1 MKSKAYNLSKL
12 RSLIQKLQQSQSAS
26 ADTGVPERK
35 VVQQD
40 RQPEQETI
48 PEKVCDAQ
56 EAEISDTSMDI
67 HEDTEQ
73 SDRTD
78 KRFVA
83 SNTEQVQQ
91 DSDSE
96 QSDSSSSP
104 RKNSSTTNEGSL
116 SSMFSLA
123 PVNRGKVEDKAIKEG
138 FTGFLVDPA
147 LVRNV
152 VKL

>member
-1 MKSKAYNLSKL
+1 M
-12 RSLIQKLQQSQSAS
+12 
-26 ADTGVPERK
+26 
-35 VVQQD
+35 
-40 RQPEQETI
+40 
-48 PEKVCDAQ
+48 CDAQ

-67 HEDTEQ
+67 REDTEQ